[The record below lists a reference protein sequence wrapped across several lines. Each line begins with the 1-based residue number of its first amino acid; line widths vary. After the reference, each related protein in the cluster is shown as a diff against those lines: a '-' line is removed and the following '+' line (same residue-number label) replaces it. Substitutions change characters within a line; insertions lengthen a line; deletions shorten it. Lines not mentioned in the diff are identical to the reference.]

1 MNPMSATKDTK
12 TVEFIEESGK
22 LIGTLMKQAE
32 SNATTM
38 TKIAEQAPSLAQQ
51 LVQMGLVTKDL
62 EKKAVEMLCNP
73 LDTLTILGNVLNVMR
88 GEREKAASVKS
99 ASIGTAE
106 PAPGQSGGVNSLND
120 AYVGRKSASYMKE
133 SDRVGLAR
141 FNLLPGGAT
150 S

>member
-1 MNPMSATKDTK
+1 MSVAQKDEK
-12 TVEFIEESGK
+12 TVAFIEESGK

-32 SNATTM
+32 TNAATM
-38 TKIAEQAPSLAQQ
+38 TKIAEQAPSLAQR
-51 LVQMGLVTKDL
+51 LVQMGLVTKEL

-88 GEREKAASVKS
+88 NEREKAASVKT

-106 PAPGQSGGVNSLND
+106 PAPGQAGGVSSLND
-120 AYVGRKSASYMKE
+120 SYVGRKSASYMKE
-133 SDRVGLAR
+133 SDRINLAR
-141 FNLLPGGAT
+141 FNLLPGGAN